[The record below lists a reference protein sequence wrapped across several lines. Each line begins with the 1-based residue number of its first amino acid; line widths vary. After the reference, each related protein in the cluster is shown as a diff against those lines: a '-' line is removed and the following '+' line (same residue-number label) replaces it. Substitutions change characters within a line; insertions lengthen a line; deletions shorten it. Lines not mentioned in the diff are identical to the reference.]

1 MDRDQGTEIFFI
13 SLVCIVLVTDI
24 VVFVYQKTYKAWTSL
39 LVSVCL
45 TLDLILRLIQL
56 SMRVATKQGFYDQ
69 VSEQNFCHDFAEFLI
84 TVICLC
90 LFAQWSWIYQVLNN
104 PELA

>member
-1 MDRDQGTEIFFI
+1 
-13 SLVCIVLVTDI
+13 VLITDI

-39 LVSVCL
+39 LVSICL
-45 TLDLILRLIQL
+45 GLDLIVRLIQL
-56 SMRVATKQGFYDQ
+56 SVRFSPKHFFDQ
-69 VSEQNFCHDFAEFLI
+69 ANEQNFCHDFADFLI
-84 TVICLC
+84 IVIFMC